1 MSGRIFSI
9 QEKVSSRDE
18 TSLQV
23 IFKSEI
29 HEIHLWRVTPGDWI
43 YPHIHPNNDD
53 IWYIIQGEGEYYYSS
68 VNTKIVKPGDISV
81 AKPGDVH
88 GMFNSG
94 IKDIIVYSILS
105 PLPVE
110 IEPAPDFEY
119 PE

>member
-1 MSGRIFSI
+1 MSGRKFSI
-9 QEKVSSRDE
+9 QEKVSNKAE

-29 HEIHLWRVTPGDWI
+29 HEIHLWRVIPGDWI

-68 VNTKIVKPGDISV
+68 VSTKIIEPGDIAV
-81 AKPGDVH
+81 ATPGEVH

-94 IKDIIVYSILS
+94 TKDIIVYSVLS